1 MNTERNNLTS
11 QLHINIDIMYDL
23 VEECLEDLK
32 NREDL

>member
-1 MNTERNNLTS
+1 MNIKRNI
-11 QLHINIDIMYDL
+11 QLLINIDIMYDL